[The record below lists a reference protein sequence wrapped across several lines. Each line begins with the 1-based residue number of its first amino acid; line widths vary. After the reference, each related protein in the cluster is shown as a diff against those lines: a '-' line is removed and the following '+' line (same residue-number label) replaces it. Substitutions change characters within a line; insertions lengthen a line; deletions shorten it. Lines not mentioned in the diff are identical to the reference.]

1 MRKLAL
7 IMIAVSITAL
17 IAVQAFAANLPS
29 SKVTVAG
36 GNLTALRHAQAAVDG
51 TTSSVLTAT
60 DDTGWVSVINSYI
73 KVPNDTGLSA
83 IVSLQSGLCTF
94 TEVKSKRGAK
104 DTSEATGTIRVRVK
118 LTDMETGD
126 ESYAEPSEG
135 GNPDNGVTYSHRLQK
150 LSATFQGL
158 IEDCIDSDG
167 HITIT
172 DDCLDPEVVSL
183 LLETLTANSFCFYYG
198 PTNSGV
204 YKIEVQ
210 ARAQASA
217 ALFDS
222 AQGSAKGEAYVGL
235 GSMSLETVRLIHD
248 SEYGGIVELP

>member
-17 IAVQAFAANLPS
+17 IAVQAFAASMPS
-29 SKVTVAG
+29 SKVVVG
-36 GNLTALRHAQAAVDG
+36 GGTITALGKATADTDT
-51 TTSSVLTAT
+51 TTSDPLA
-60 DDTGWVSVINSYI
+60 DDTGWVSVIKSYI
-73 KVPNDTGLSA
+73 KVPNDKGLSA

-135 GNPDNGVTYSHRLQK
+135 GNPDNGVTYNHRLQK

-235 GSMSLETVRLIHD
+235 GSFVCETVRLIHD